1 MLTRKGYS
9 RSMNDIEN
17 ILRQLSI
24 WAIPVL
30 FAITVHEVAHGWMAW
45 KRGDPTAMLMG
56 RLTLNPLKH
65 IDPFG
70 TILLPAMLLLFHSPF
85 LFGYAKPVPVNF
97 AGLRDPKRDMVLVA
111 IAGPVA
117 NLLMAAFW
125 TLVLWLG
132 VHFASNLPYF
142 AEPLQLM
149 GQAGILINGV
159 LFLFN
164 LIPIPPLDGGRV
176 AVGLLPQ
183 HASQVLSR
191 VEPYGFIILIVL
203 LFTGILWTVLGPAFE
218 LFQGF
223 FFRLGGLA

>member
-1 MLTRKGYS
+1 
-9 RSMNDIEN
+9 MNDIDGF
-17 ILRQLSI
+17 LRGLAI

-30 FAITVHEVAHGWMAW
+30 FAITVHEVAHGWVAW

-70 TILLPAMLLLFHSPF
+70 TILLPGMLLLLHSPF

-111 IAGPVA
+111 LAGPLA
-117 NLLMAAFW
+117 NVLMALIW
-125 TLVLWLG
+125 TFILWLG
-132 VHFASNLPYF
+132 GHLPG
-142 AEPLQLM
+142 PLAYLSVPMQLM
-149 GQAGILINGV
+149 GQAGILINVV

-176 AVGLLPQ
+176 AVGLLP
-183 HASQVLSR
+183 AGPSLALSR

-203 LFTGILWTVLGPAFE
+203 LFTGVLWAVLGPAFVV
-218 LFQGF
+218 LRGIFLH
-223 FFRLGGLA
+223 LGGLP

>member
-1 MLTRKGYS
+1 
-9 RSMNDIEN
+9 MNDIEN
-17 ILRQLSI
+17 IIRQISI

-70 TILLPAMLLLFHSPF
+70 TILLPAMLLLFHSSF

-111 IAGPVA
+111 IAGPAA
-117 NLLMAAFW
+117 NLIMAIFW
-125 TLVLWLG
+125 TIILWLG
-132 VHFASNLPYF
+132 VQLAGTAPYF
-142 AEPLQLM
+142 AEPMQLM

-159 LFLFN
+159 LILFN

-176 AVGLLPQ
+176 AVGLLPRD
-183 HASQVLSR
+183 ASNALSR
-191 VEPYGFIILIVL
+191 IEPYGFIILIVL
-203 LFTGILWTVLGPAFE
+203 LFTGILWAVLGPAFE
-218 LFQGF
+218 WFQGF

>member
-1 MLTRKGYS
+1 
-9 RSMNDIEN
+9 MNDIEN
-17 ILRQLSI
+17 IIRQISI

-111 IAGPVA
+111 IAGPAA
-117 NLLMAAFW
+117 NLIMAIFW
-125 TLVLWLG
+125 TMILWLG
-132 VHFASNLPYF
+132 VQLAGTAPYF
-142 AEPLQLM
+142 AEPMQLM

-159 LFLFN
+159 LILFN

-176 AVGLLPQ
+176 AVGLLPRD
-183 HASQVLSR
+183 ASNALSR

-203 LFTGILWTVLGPAFE
+203 LFTGILWTVLGPAFTW
-218 LFQGF
+218 FQGF